1 MREVIPPRKKF
12 LERVSEGMDS
22 VIGIFSPVREYKRKA
37 FRFVNKIALRGGYS
51 GAKTTRLNEKWF
63 TGGGSA
69 DEDLLLDI
77 SELRERSRDLNR
89 NDSIAAGVTGTMV
102 TNVIGSGIQPQ
113 SYVDSESLGL
123 TPEAT
128 EEFQKKV
135 ERIWERWEPHADAG
149 NRMHFWEIQQLVQRQ
164 VLENGEVII
173 IPEMVD
179 EPGRPYF
186 LALNTVESDRL
197 DTPSDKR
204 ADKNIRRGVE
214 LGSRGEPVA
223 YWICKTHPGDLTY
236 RKRQPDSNEYIRY
249 EAKNKYGR
257 PNILHLYWVKRPGQS
272 RGEPFFAPVIGRF
285 KDLAEFMDAELIAA
299 RVTACFTVFIEQQ
312 QAFEGALAAT
322 TKTES
327 DGKRIEMLEP
337 GIIKRLNPGE
347 KFSAFNPQRPGGAF
361 DPFVDKVLRFI
372 GAGLGLPYELVLKDF
387 SKTNYSSARAAIL
400 EARKFFVFQQNWISD
415 RLCQPTW
422 GMLLDESY
430 LRGEFEAKDYFNR
443 REDYLRAKWIA
454 PGWAYIDPDK
464 EINAADQAIR
474 SNVSTLAD
482 ECAAHGKDWEENLV
496 QRAREEKKRKELGL
510 PDPESKGVVLQGAA
524 KQGAT
529 TQENNNNG

>member
-1 MREVIPPRKKF
+1 MREVKPLKKKF
-12 LERVSEGMDS
+12 SEMLSESLDS
-22 VIGIFSPVREYKRKA
+22 VIGIFSPAREYRRRA
-37 FRFVNKIALRGGYS
+37 FRFVNKVALRGGYTA
-51 GAKTTRLNEKWF
+51 AKTTRYNENWL

-69 DEDLLLDI
+69 DEDLLPDI
-77 SELRERSRDLNR
+77 QALREKSRDLNR
-89 NDSIAAGVTGTMV
+89 NNPIASGVTGTMV
-102 TNVIGSGIQPQ
+102 TNVVGSGIQPQ
-113 SYVDSESLGL
+113 SYVDSASLGL
-123 TPEAT
+123 TPEAA
-128 EEFQKKV
+128 EEFQNKV
-135 ERIWERWEPHADAG
+135 ERIWEKWEPHADAG

-214 LGSRGEPVA
+214 VGPRGEPVA
-223 YWICKTHPGDLTY
+223 YWICKTHPGDITY
-236 RKRQPDSNEYIRY
+236 RNRQPDSNEYIRY

-257 PNILHLYWVKRPGQS
+257 PNIFHLYWVKRPGQT
-272 RGEPFFAPVIGRF
+272 RGEPFFAPVINKF
-285 KDLAEFMDAELIAA
+285 KDLDEYTDAELIAA

-312 QAFEGALAAT
+312 NAFDGAVAAT
-322 TKTES
+322 TKTDTS
-327 DGKRIEMLEP
+327 GKRIEMLEP

-347 KFSAFNPQRPGGAF
+347 KFSAFNPQRPNGSF
-361 DPFVDKVLRFI
+361 DPFVEKALRFI
-372 GAGLGLPYELVLKDF
+372 GAGIGLPYELVLKDF

-400 EARKFFVFQQNWISD
+400 EARKFFIFQQNWMSD

-422 GMLLDESY
+422 NMLMDEAY
-430 LRGEFEAKDYFNR
+430 LRGEFDAKDYFNR

-464 EINAADQAIR
+464 EINAADQSIR

-482 ECAAHGKDWEENLV
+482 ECAAHGKDWEENLR
-496 QRAREEKKRKELGL
+496 QRAREEALRKKLGL
-510 PDPESKGVVLQGAA
+510 PDPESKGLVLQGAS
-524 KQGAT
+524 KKENTDG
-529 TQENNNNG
+529 QEN